1 MHQFATGTTGHGG
14 LPGGEPPLSP
24 ETIGRAPSNFDA
36 PVPVIPLEELVRLK
50 AQANGS
56 NGSAQVAAGPPPA
69 APVAVP
75 LAAAPT
81 AEQRR
86 IVVRLLGG
94 DQVELA
100 VVDGQDAAVEQA
112 RTIAAELG
120 ATEQGGQWPELAGR
134 HVRPAAILSVDV
146 LPAA

>member
-50 AQANGS
+50 AQASGRS
-56 NGSAQVAAGPPPA
+56 EPAALA
-69 APVAVP
+69 APVAMLPTVGP
-75 LAAAPT
+75 LA
-81 AEQRR
+81 ERRR
-86 IVVRLLGG
+86 IVVRLVGG
-94 DQVELA
+94 DEVELA
-100 VVDGQDAAVEQA
+100 VVDGQDAAVERA

-120 ATEQGGQWPELAGR
+120 ASEQGGCWPELAGR
-134 HVRPAAILSVDV
+134 HVRPASILSVDV